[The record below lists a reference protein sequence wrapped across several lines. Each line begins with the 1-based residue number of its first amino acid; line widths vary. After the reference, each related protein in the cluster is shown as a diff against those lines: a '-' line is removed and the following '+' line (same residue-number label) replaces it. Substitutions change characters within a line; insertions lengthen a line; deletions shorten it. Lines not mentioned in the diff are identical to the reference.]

1 MIMPGPGPDALGRGV
16 VIANGVTSGGE
27 VPSAWAD
34 VPTHDVDEA
43 VLAHPEQTVRALHQ
57 AWSRRRPVVVGLAVD
72 PARLRSPAS
81 WTVEPWTGGGG
92 SRPGSIGVHALLEIN
107 LQGRYRTTSRAPS
120 SGLRPLRTA
129 H

>member
-81 WTVEPWTGGGG
+81 WTVEPWTVGVGFEAWLDRG
-92 SRPGSIGVHALLEIN
+92 SRP
-107 LQGRYRTTSRAPS
+107 P
-120 SGLRPLRTA
+120 
-129 H
+129 